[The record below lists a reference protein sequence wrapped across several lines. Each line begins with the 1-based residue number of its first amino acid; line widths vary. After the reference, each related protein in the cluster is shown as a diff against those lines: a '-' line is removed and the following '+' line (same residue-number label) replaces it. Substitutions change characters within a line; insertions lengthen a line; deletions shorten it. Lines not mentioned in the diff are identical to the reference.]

1 MSLLGLVTFSMS
13 NTQRPAKIKQ
23 QAEPTKGYG
32 GSGLAYF
39 DGGWPGPIPLPPGQK
54 KPPPEGYTGKAA
66 PYPDRAK
73 VQEWCADKTDG
84 NLALRLHDGVIAIDV
99 DNYDGKHGL
108 ATLAAFEKEAG
119 CAFPPT
125 WTSTSRSDGSAQRF
139 YRVPEGRLW
148 PSNLPGGGVEL
159 IHPGHR
165 YSVVY
170 PSINQKN
177 GQQVRWRDAEGAL
190 SLVVP
195 SPKDLAELP
204 PELVDALTATA
215 AQPTELASEGAATAL
230 LDGLPDGPMSAEVE
244 RVLAA
249 ALEALPGSR
258 HDTACKYVN
267 LLIRKGEHGEPGVRD
282 ALGELRA
289 AFVKAV
295 SNRESV
301 RDAER
306 EFSSLVSSGARLIA
320 GDPTQPWELA
330 AELYLRSEAGLEG
343 LRLASESLAAGGYWF
358 EVTAAAH
365 FAERA
370 TWAPVDV
377 ATDRK
382 GKTSQPPTIL
392 AREDDVCLFYAG
404 KVHSVHGE
412 SESGKSW
419 FVQCAAAECLN
430 AGKPVLYVDFEDDVA
445 GIANRLILLGVP
457 EEVVDNPELFVYVRP
472 EQTFAITAERA
483 AFEALL
489 ARVFEFVVVDGVTD
503 AMGLF
508 GYSVKD
514 NDHIS
519 TWQRDVPRTIARRT
533 GAAVA
538 CVDHVSRDTEGRGRF
553 ALGGQHKLAGLDG
566 AAFVVEMEK
575 PFAHGIAGVASVR
588 VGKDRPGQLRNI
600 GGRWR
605 KGDRTQHIADFHLD
619 STNLDCTE
627 WTIAVPKDAGQPSDI
642 DHSTP
647 TKTAGGTDRPVFRP
661 TWFMERVSRYWEITP
676 DAAQRTLTKTVEAM
690 CAERKTNDKEL
701 KRDTW
706 RAAIKLLLVEEYAKE
721 EREEIGRRSTFHH
734 SVTPYR
740 QIDDPASDTYVAD
753 GDRVTGKLRVNGKL
767 QEGREKA
774 DPLGEPKNGDGG
786 QKSAE

>member
-1 MSLLGLVTFSMS
+1 VTDS
-13 NTQRPAKIKQ
+13 TTKQRATARLRE
-23 QAEPTKGYG
+23 AEPTKGYG

-39 DGGWPGPIPLPPGQK
+39 DGGWPGPIPLPMGQK

-66 PYPDRAK
+66 PYPDRAQ
-73 VQEWCADKTDG
+73 VQEWCADNPDG
-84 NLALRLHDGVIAIDV
+84 NLALRLHDGVIAVDV
-99 DNYDGKHGL
+99 DNYDCKDGL
-108 ATLAAFEKEAG
+108 ATLAAFEKVAG
-119 CAFPPT
+119 CSFPPT

-148 PSNLPGGGVEL
+148 PSGLPGSGVEL

-170 PSINQKN
+170 PSINPKN
-177 GQQVRWRDAEGAL
+177 GQQVRWRDAEGAV

-215 AQPTELASEGAATAL
+215 AQPTELASEGAATTL

-244 RVLAA
+244 RVLEA
-249 ALEALPGSR
+249 ALEELPGSR
-258 HDTACKYVN
+258 HDSARRYVN
-267 LLIRKGEHGEPGVRD
+267 LLIRKGEHGEAGVRD

-289 AFVKAV
+289 AFVALV
-295 SNRESV
+295 VDRESS

-306 EFSSLVSSGARLIA
+306 EFRHIVSSGARLIA
-320 GDPTQPWELA
+320 GDPTHPWELA
-330 AELYLRSEAGLEG
+330 AELYLRTEAGLEG
-343 LRLASESLAAGGYWF
+343 LRLASESLALGGWWF
-358 EVTAAAH
+358 EYAAAH
-365 FAERA
+365 SGADHSAERA

-382 GKTSQPPTIL
+382 GKTSQPPVIL
-392 AREDDVCLFYAG
+392 AREDGECLFYAG

-445 GIANRLILLGVP
+445 GIANRLILLGVS

-483 AFEALL
+483 AFAALL
-489 ARVFEFVVVDGVTD
+489 AREFEFVVIDGVTD

-575 PFAHGIAGVASVR
+575 PFAQGIAGVASVR

-619 STNLDCTE
+619 STNLDRTE
-627 WTIAVPKDAGQPSDI
+627 WTIAVPKDGGQPTDI
-642 DHSTP
+642 DHSTS

-661 TWFMERVSRYWEITP
+661 TWFMERVSRYWESTP
-676 DAAQRTLTKTVEAM
+676 NAAQRTLTKTVDAM
-690 CAERKTNDKEL
+690 CAERKASGKEL
-701 KRDTW
+701 KRDSW
-706 RAAIKLLLVEEYAKE
+706 RAAIKLLIVEEYAKE
-721 EREEIGRRSTFHH
+721 EREGSGRQSTFHH

-740 QIDDPASDTYVAD
+740 QIDDPASDTYVAEA
-753 GDRVTGKLRVNGKL
+753 DRVSGKLRVNAKL

-774 DPLGEPKNGDGG
+774 DPLSEPKNGDGG
-786 QKSAE
+786 QQSAE

>member
-1 MSLLGLVTFSMS
+1 VIDSTTEHRATARL
-13 NTQRPAKIKQ
+13 REAK
-23 QAEPTKGYG
+23 PTKGYG
-32 GSGLAYF
+32 NSGLAYF
-39 DGGWPGPIPLPPGQK
+39 DAGWAGPFPLPPGQK
-54 KPPPEGYTGKAA
+54 SPPPSGYTGKAGA
-66 PYPDRAK
+66 YPDRAL
-73 VQEWCADKTDG
+73 VQEWCADNPDG
-84 NLALRLHDGVIAIDV
+84 NLALRLHDGVIAVDV
-99 DNYDGKHGL
+99 DDYYGKGGL
-108 ATLAAFEKEAG
+108 ATVAAFEKDAG
-119 CAFPPT
+119 CKLPDT

-148 PSNLPGGGVEL
+148 PSGLAGGGVEL

-170 PSINQKN
+170 PSVHPDT
-177 GQQVRWRDAEGAL
+177 GEPYRWCDPEGAL

-195 SPKDLAELP
+195 SPKDLSELP
-204 PELVDALTATA
+204 TALVDALTATA
-215 AQPTELASEGAATAL
+215 TQPTELASEDAATAL
-230 LDGLPDGPMSAEVE
+230 LDGLPDGPMSAEVT
-244 RVLAA
+244 RALTA
-249 ALEALPGSR
+249 ALEELPSSR
-258 HDTACKYVN
+258 HETARRFVN
-267 LLIRKGEHGEPGVRD
+267 TLLRKGERGEAGVRD

-289 AFVKAV
+289 AFVALV
-295 SNRESV
+295 VDRESP
-301 RDAER
+301 READR
-306 EFSSLVSSGARLIA
+306 EFSKIVASGARLIA
-320 GDPTQPWELA
+320 GDPTHSWE
-330 AELYLRSEAGLEG
+330 LEG
-343 LRLASESLAAGGYWF
+343 LRLAAESLAPGGWWF
-358 EVTAAAH
+358 EFVAAH
-365 FAERA
+365 SDSAHSAERA

-382 GKTSQPPTIL
+382 GKTSQPPVIL
-392 AREDDVCLFYAG
+392 AREDGVCLFYAG

-457 EEVVDNPELFVYVRP
+457 EKVVDNPELFVYVRP
-472 EQTFAITAERA
+472 EQTFVITAERA

-489 ARVFEFVVVDGVTD
+489 ARGFEFAVIDGVTD

-575 PFAHGIAGVASVR
+575 PFAKGIAGVASVR

-619 STNLDCTE
+619 STNLDRTE
-627 WTIAVPKDAGQPSDI
+627 WTIAVPKDAGHPTDI

-647 TKTAGGTDRPVFRP
+647 TKTAGGADRQPFRP
-661 TWFMERVSRYWEITP
+661 TWFMERVSQYWESTP
-676 DAAQRTLTKTVEAM
+676 DAAKRTLTKTVDAM
-690 CAERKTNDKEL
+690 CAERKASGKEL

-706 RAAIKLLLVEEYAKE
+706 RAAIKLLVHEGHAKGGASGCTRNAHSPFRYALPAN
-721 EREEIGRRSTFHH
+721 RRS
-734 SVTPYR
+734 SV
-740 QIDDPASDTYVAD
+740 
-753 GDRVTGKLRVNGKL
+753 GHLRRRG
-767 QEGREKA
+767 
-774 DPLGEPKNGDGG
+774 
-786 QKSAE
+786 